1 MLPLRKEL
9 DDFSRACERLI
20 SAGALANAIPFTPE
34 EIEWIAYY
42 ANELTSLADRLV
54 LDPKPQEK
62 HSRETMRDYA
72 RASEALLVMKN
83 LTNDERESIKDSV
96 ADINEN
102 ILDADQGQ

>member
-20 SAGALANAIPFTPE
+20 SAAAVAKAIPFTPD

-42 ANELTSLADRLV
+42 ANEMTSLADRLV
-54 LDPKPQEK
+54 QDPKPQEK
-62 HSRETMRDYA
+62 HDRETLRDYA
-72 RASEALLVMKN
+72 RASEALLIMKN
-83 LTNDERESIKDSV
+83 LSNGERDSIRDSV
-96 ADINEN
+96 TDINEN